1 MKNLN
6 SLSENEFTSV
16 FGSVFEKSEWIA
28 KKTFKQKPFKD
39 SNDLIDKMMNIYN
52 SCSDEKIIEIL
63 NLHPKLAIEKKLTN
77 FSLREQ
83 SMAELDKCSKDEI
96 LEFEQLNFNYEKKF
110 KFPFIIAVKGK
121 NKDDILKNFRLRIN
135 QNYQT
140 EFNEAKNQVIKIA
153 LLRLKE
159 ILK

>member
-1 MKNLN
+1 MK
-6 SLSENEFTSV
+6 
-16 FGSVFEKSEWIA
+16 
-28 KKTFKQKPFKD
+28 
-39 SNDLIDKMMNIYN
+39 IYN
-52 SCSDEKIIEIL
+52 NCSEEKIVEIF